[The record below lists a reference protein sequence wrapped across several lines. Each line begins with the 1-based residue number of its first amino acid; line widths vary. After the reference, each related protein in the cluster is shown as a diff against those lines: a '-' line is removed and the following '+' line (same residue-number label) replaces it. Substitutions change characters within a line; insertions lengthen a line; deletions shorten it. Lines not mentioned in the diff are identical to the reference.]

1 MKGDVLLLF
10 KTLSLSQM
18 NSFLLKNIKQI
29 VLLDLF
35 LFKHNNC
42 HIYPLV
48 RKMSKRNLRTN
59 DSVLYLS
66 VSLSRKNK
74 RENPHDSCFLYGHL
88 PQGKTAKASLTN
100 MIYKALANI
109 KRQAVKFFGLKVI

>member
-18 NSFLLKNIKQI
+18 NSFFIKEHKTDCI
-29 VLLDLF
+29 IRFVSN
-35 LFKHNNC
+35 KHNNC

-109 KRQAVKFFGLKVI
+109 KRQAVKFFSLKVI

>member
-1 MKGDVLLLF
+1 MINYKGDVLLLF

-29 VLLDLF
+29 ILLDLF

-48 RKMSKRNLRTN
+48 RKTSKRNLGTD

-66 VSLSRKNK
+66 VGLSRKNK
-74 RENPHDSCFLYGHL
+74 REKIHMTPVSCIGVC
-88 PQGKTAKASLTN
+88 PKGKQQRHH
-100 MIYKALANI
+100 Y
-109 KRQAVKFFGLKVI
+109 QP